1 MCRNRKSTSTFIS
14 LLVAVAMSAATVSY
28 AGDITADSPLVID
41 KPGSY
46 RLKGNIIVQHP
57 GPAVEIIAEN
67 VTFDLN
73 GYAVLGPG
81 SGSAV
86 GILAQAVNTTI
97 INGSIVDMDGP
108 GIDCGTEHCR
118 IEKMRITRCGIGII
132 VGTNSLINDNIIVFN
147 SGPGLVFPSFPF
159 DPSGGPGL
167 SGFSNNLI
175 NDNNGGNAAP
185 QIEGSAIEL
194 GTNICGNT
202 TNCSAG
208 TAGIISPAFRATLK
222 GSGE

>member
-1 MCRNRKSTSTFIS
+1 MCRNRKSTSTFLS
-14 LLVAVAMSAATVSY
+14 LLVAVTMSAATVSY
-28 AGDITADSPLVID
+28 AGDIIADSPIVID

-57 GPAVEIIAEN
+57 GPAVDIIAEN

-73 GYAVLGPG
+73 GYAVLG

-86 GILAQAVNTTI
+86 GISAHADNTTI
-97 INGSIVDMDGP
+97 INGSIVDINGP
-108 GIDCGTEHCR
+108 GIECVTQHCR
-118 IEKMRITRCGIGII
+118 IEKMRITRCGIGIT
-132 VGTNSLINDNIIVFN
+132 VGDNSLINDNIIVFN
-147 SGPGLVFPSFPF
+147 SGPGLVFPSFSF
-159 DPSGGPGL
+159 DPLGGPGL

-175 NDNNGGNAAP
+175 NENNGGNANP

-208 TAGIISPAFRATLK
+208 TAGIIAPASRTTL
-222 GSGE
+222 GSDGE